1 MVDVSVS
8 LQAGMEIQQSQI
20 QTGNAGE
27 TLTQSKTS
35 EAEQP

>member
-27 TLTQSKTS
+27 TLTQCKTF